1 MTKKQKY
8 SPNNRYSEQLPG
20 DEDVELVNLDLNND
34 DADIT
39 PVPIDNYLDDE
50 EILDLIL
57 VDSDANSNNE
67 ESDFQAIDIDQ
78 TIDDIDLDLQA
89 ENAHQFSVEPVDDEE
104 VDTFPDQ
111 LMAAKR
117 LDEDAP
123 DIDIAL
129 PLEDLTV
136 DIEKERVDLEPID
149 QEKSQDQKAENAA
162 ALLLIK
168 QALLEDKD
176 FSASLAKDIPA
187 FKPYIPPVTQV
198 NTTHQLYNI
207 ALIILVLM
215 VLGLSAKV
223 YMLTN
228 EVSKLQL
235 LTSILEEDVSLLQE
249 KKTTNIPPV
258 SQLSPEPTL
267 PENKVVG
274 EVVKPVES
282 ATPKVVTEQ
291 KKKPQTL
298 PKQPSLKPATKPD
311 VESSSNKHVSKAPV
325 KKNNLTVK
333 WAVNIVAFKNEIE
346 AKKKSSKLIAQG
358 IPVKVTAFKAS
369 NGLWYQLKVNGFKT
383 RDNAESYASKLRKSI
398 NLNSISAVVN

>member
-20 DEDVELVNLDLNND
+20 DEDVELVNLDLNNY

>member
-1 MTKKQKY
+1 MAKKQKY
-8 SPNNRYSEQLPG
+8 SPNNRYSEKLPG
-20 DEDVELVNLDLNND
+20 DEDVELVNLDVDND

-39 PVPIDNYLDDE
+39 PVPIDNFLEDE